1 MLSTLTILLLF
12 AAAWAV
18 SRLSAIVARKVMAW
32 SDRRHRTASG
42 DLSAK
47 IVELKRRETSV
58 AVIRTGI
65 AYIAFATALV
75 LTAAQLTGGFG
86 RLTAVAG
93 ASFILILVGFSAQR
107 MLMDIIA
114 GFNMFVEHWYSVG
127 DTIAIPMMEVQGI
140 VEDLSLRRTKLRSLD
155 GEVIN
160 IHNSQIAAVRVL
172 PGGVKEFDVELVASS
187 REAAEVLVAQV
198 AGILPEGPTTFIR
211 RPAIHQID
219 DLAPGL
225 VRLRMRAAVAPGRE
239 WLVDGFYTDLLKE
252 RADKHLIVHGPVVLT
267 VDDKVERS
275 FARASA
281 ATRWAGAR

>member
-1 MLSTLTILLLF
+1 MLDVLTIVLLF

-32 SDRRHRTASG
+32 SDRRPRTPSG
-42 DLSAK
+42 ALSAK

-127 DTIAIPMMEVQGI
+127 DTIAIPMLEVQGI

-172 PGGVKEFDVELVASS
+172 PGGVKELDVELVASD
-187 REAAEVLVAQV
+187 RDAAERLVEDVAAVLPQ
-198 AGILPEGPTTFIR
+198 GPTTFVQ
-211 RPAIHQID
+211 RPQVHQID
-219 DLAPGL
+219 DLAPAL
-225 VRLRMRAAVAPGRE
+225 VRLRMRAAVVPGRE
-239 WLVDGFYTDLLKE
+239 WLVHGVYTHLLEE
-252 RADKHLIVHGPVVLT
+252 RAERDPIVHGPVGPT
-267 VDDKVERS
+267 V
-275 FARASA
+275 
-281 ATRWAGAR
+281 

>member
-1 MLSTLTILLLF
+1 
-12 AAAWAV
+12 
-18 SRLSAIVARKVMAW
+18 
-32 SDRRHRTASG
+32 
-42 DLSAK
+42 
-47 IVELKRRETSV
+47 
-58 AVIRTGI
+58 VIRTGI

-75 LTAAQLTGGFG
+75 LTAAQVTGGFD

-114 GFNMFVEHWYSVG
+114 GFNMFIEHWYSVG
-127 DTIAIPMMEVQGI
+127 DTIAIPMLEVQGI

-172 PGGVKEFDVELVASS
+172 PGGVKEFDVELVASN
-187 REAAEVLVAQV
+187 REAAELLVEHVGA
-198 AGILPEGPTTFIR
+198 ILPEGPTTFIR
-211 RPAIHQID
+211 RPIIHQVD

-225 VRLRMRAAVAPGRE
+225 VRLRMRTAVAPGRE
-239 WLVDGFYTDLLKE
+239 WLVHGFYTDLLKE

>member
-1 MLSTLTILLLF
+1 
-12 AAAWAV
+12 
-18 SRLSAIVARKVMAW
+18 MAW
-32 SDRRHRTASG
+32 SDRRHRTPSG